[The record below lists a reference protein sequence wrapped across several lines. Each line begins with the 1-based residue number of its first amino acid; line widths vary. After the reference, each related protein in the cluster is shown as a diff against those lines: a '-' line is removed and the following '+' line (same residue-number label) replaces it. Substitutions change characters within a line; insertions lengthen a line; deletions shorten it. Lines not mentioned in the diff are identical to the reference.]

1 MVRDGKSEASDWI
14 ALVLLGVFGAW
25 LASST
30 APQAPPEIA
39 ANEAAAISTLRTIAD
54 AQARVKADV
63 TIDTNDDGVGEYG
76 YLAELAGTIPKRVS
90 NGGVPAAGNPA
101 TDRIRPPLLRPAFGE
116 IAYSSAVLAGY
127 RFQMWLSGPTYGDQ
141 VWGVLEDFAGGKEA
155 APFPDPRNGAGLWCC
170 YAWPVRAGATGKRA
184 FFINQEGELLECAND
199 GPRPFSGTH
208 STPKFGEAFERA
220 RDMSSGLRVGPP
232 AGGSNDTIWTRVW

>member
-1 MVRDGKSEASDWI
+1 MVRTARSEGSNWI
-14 ALVLLGVFGAW
+14 ALALLGGFGVW
-25 LASST
+25 LASSNT
-30 APQAPPEIA
+30 PQASADIA
-39 ANEAAAISTLRTIAD
+39 ANEAAAIATMRTIA
-54 AQARVKADV
+54 AAEARVKADV
-63 TIDTNDDGVGEYG
+63 TIDTNGDGVGEYA
-76 YLAELAGTIPKRVS
+76 YLAELAGAVAKRVS
-90 NGGVPAAGNPA
+90 YGGVPAAGNPA
-101 TDRIRPPLLRPAFGE
+101 VDRIRPPLLGPAFGE
-116 IAYSSAVLAGY
+116 ISYSSAVLAGY
-127 RFQMWLSGPTYGDQ
+127 RFEMWLPGPTVAGRI
-141 VWGVLEDFAGGKEA
+141 WGVLEDFTGGKAA

-232 AGGSNDTIWTRVW
+232 AGGSNDTVWTRVW